1 MSHTLKNFIES
12 TNIPAP
18 LVRSVVRQLGG
29 WNVDTWHN
37 LNDISNH
44 GIDGGFGGFI
54 YYVATTAF
62 FKRNR
67 KHILEMAQDQAKEF
81 GTGMLE
87 MIMSFG
93 CIKKLEGIDQDEI
106 ARAIY
111 KGKGECVDQI
121 MNCLAWYAGEE
132 VARAYVDFIERGK

>member
-1 MSHTLKNFIES
+1 MSHTLKTFIES

-29 WNVDTWHN
+29 WNIDTWQN
-37 LNDISNH
+37 FKDISKH
-44 GIDGGFGGFI
+44 GIGAGFSGFV
-54 YYVATTAF
+54 YYVDTTAF

-67 KHILEMAQDQAKEF
+67 KAILEMAKNQSEDF

-93 CIKKLEGIDQDEI
+93 CIKNLDGIEQD
-106 ARAIY
+106 
-111 KGKGECVDQI
+111 
-121 MNCLAWYAGEE
+121 
-132 VARAYVDFIERGK
+132 